1 MDPAGT
7 LLSIAQ
13 IVIIL
18 TDFAESFDE
27 APRTLSSIRAQIRVV
42 ETGVRRIQEWMHF
55 TDPTSRAV
63 IQGSLQEAIATVDDS
78 VGSLKE
84 DLDLILHSG
93 PKMTKILGRQG
104 SDKWTQT
111 KFAWN
116 EPKLSK
122 HVTDMRECALLLSFT
137 LTVCQLPLGRPA
149 EHAIEELGIGAR
161 TLSRAHKSTR
171 SKRQTMIT
179 EATTHAPEEQSAD
192 FKVFLEGVLDAETTL
207 PDDNDSEESSVDCGP
222 QALKDVRPTQ
232 QSVAGD
238 LPSFVNPAG
247 AKNASEH
254 QLPIA
259 RSDELFLESPPAGP
273 DDRPTPP
280 PKIAQD
286 VVGTGSR
293 IPESPDDYPEKGTHL
308 SADNT
313 AKSVASPVSNPPHQ
327 VNHSIPNINPTNLP
341 TSVSPPF
348 PRKTL
353 PRKPL
358 AKSTSSN
365 KLESRSDSIY
375 SSEKIIVTP
384 EELAPLQVVESPEED
399 TQKQVQT
406 EEPQPTGPPPYVMP
420 DLTHASS
427 SSGMRS
433 PAVSD
438 QARTLSAIEK
448 TLSRYMDDPTDDYS
462 TPQSPDYPEIIQAVR
477 EDQVERV
484 QELAQQRDNVYVQD
498 QRTGRTALSEA
509 AQRSSRELCRVLLKS
524 GSRINHQDAEGRSAL
539 HFAAICNDSVI
550 CRMLLAADAS
560 VSLRDKQDRTPLW
573 LAAELES
580 YEAVVAIL
588 EGTPHKKVNDTEVLV
603 PFFETVKLGD
613 VATAEAFLPKHVELK
628 SIKESWKLATY
639 AAASGNTR
647 MLDLVLTNKK
657 ILKTTDP
664 EGLNALHH
672 AALNGHSAMLS
683 RLLDL
688 GIPWKDQT
696 KTRKQTALHLAIANN
711 HSPASLLLIAHKTAK
726 LTLPDADDQEP
737 IHLATRT
744 GAFDLVTA
752 LLARGAKPKTRSAY
766 GWKPLHIAAAYGHA
780 ALMATFI
787 THGLDLDDRLASPS
801 FKPAKKTNDAAQ
813 QGYWAEIRWPHE
825 DARALHL
832 AIEFGH
838 VDMAKLLLASGAK
851 LDAPDS
857 RRWTPLHYAAFHCQP
872 ELVEVLLAR
881 GASAD
886 AKTQDGNT
894 PLSLGFREYGLAAS
908 QEDREQVQS
917 LLEAAGAKVQK
928 SALAQVMQLGRS
940 GASNKSA
947 RERNLVWHTAEMAEA
962 LYRDRGGE
970 EVGEGIPEGD
980 GESLSGSSDRRS
992 SSAAA
997 VAASV
1002 SSSLVLANSRGFDRR
1017 MSSLALRKTLT

>member
-13 IVIIL
+13 IIVIL

-27 APRTLSSIRAQIRVV
+27 APRILSSIRAQIRVV

-55 TDPTSRAV
+55 TDPTSKAV
-63 IQGSLQEAIATVDDS
+63 IQDSLQEAIATVDDS

-84 DLDLILHSG
+84 DLDLILRSG
-93 PKMTKILGRQG
+93 PKMTKLLGRQG

-171 SKRQTMIT
+171 DRRQTML
-179 EATTHAPEEQSAD
+179 ADAKTHAPEEQSAD
-192 FKVFLEGVLDAETTL
+192 FKVFLEGILDAETTL
-207 PDDNDSEESSVDCGP
+207 PDESVSEDSSIECRP
-222 QALKDVRPTQ
+222 QALVDERPTQ
-232 QSVAGD
+232 ESVASD
-238 LPSFVNPAG
+238 FPSFANTAG
-247 AKNASEH
+247 TKGSSEH
-254 QLPIA
+254 QPRTT
-259 RSDELFLESPPAGP
+259 RSDELFLDNPPAGP
-273 DDRPTPP
+273 DGRPTPP
-280 PKIAQD
+280 PKVARD
-286 VVGTGSR
+286 VVGAGGR
-293 IPESPDDYPEKGTHL
+293 VPETPDDYPEKGTII
-308 SADNT
+308 STDST
-313 AKSVASPVSNPPHQ
+313 AVSASPHQ
-327 VNHSIPNINPTNLP
+327 SNHSTSNIGATELP
-341 TSVSPPF
+341 PRASPLLTQ
-348 PRKTL
+348 KML

-358 AKSTSSN
+358 VKSTSSN
-365 KLESRSDSIY
+365 KLEDRSDSIY
-375 SSEKIIVTP
+375 SSEKIIVTS
-384 EELAPLQVVESPEED
+384 EESAPLQVVESPVESAE
-399 TQKQVQT
+399 KQVRT
-406 EEPQPTGPPPYVMP
+406 DEPQSTGPPPYAAP
-420 DLTHASS
+420 NLTQASPPPGARS
-427 SSGMRS
+427 SILPRR
-433 PAVSD
+433 ATSD
-438 QARTLSAIEK
+438 QAHTLSAIEK
-448 TLSRYMDDPTDDYS
+448 TMSRYMDDSTEDYS
-462 TPQSPDYPEIIQAVR
+462 TPECPEIIQAVR
-477 EDQVERV
+477 EDQVDRV

-498 QRTGRTALSEA
+498 QRTGRTALLEA
-509 AQRSSRELCRVLLKS
+509 AQQSNRELCRLLLKA

-550 CRMLLAADAS
+550 CRMLLAAEAS

-573 LAAELES
+573 LAAEIGG

-588 EGTPHKKVNDTEVLV
+588 EATPHKKANDPEVLV
-603 PFFETVKLGD
+603 PFYETVKRGD
-613 VATAEAFLPKHVELK
+613 VATAEAFLVKHVELK
-628 SIKESWKLATY
+628 SIKEPWKLATY
-639 AAASGNTR
+639 AATSGNTR
-647 MLDLVLTNKK
+647 MLNLVVPQKK
-657 ILKTTDP
+657 TLKTTDP

-672 AALNGHSAMLS
+672 AAKHGHSAMIE

-696 KTRKQTALHLAIANN
+696 KKRKQTALHLAIANN
-711 HSPASLLLIAHKTAK
+711 HSPAALLLINHKTAK

-752 LLARGAKPKTRSAY
+752 LLARGAKLKTRSAY
-766 GWKPLHIAAAYGHA
+766 GWKPLHLAAAYGHV
-780 ALMATFI
+780 ALMANFI
-787 THGLDLDDRLASPS
+787 THGIDLDDRLASPS
-801 FKPAKKTNDAAQ
+801 FKPSKKTNDAAQ

-838 VDMAKLLLASGAK
+838 VEMAKLLLASGAK
-851 LDAPDS
+851 ADAPDS

-872 ELVEVLLAR
+872 DIVEVLLAS

-886 AKTQDGNT
+886 AKTQDGKT
-894 PLSLGFREYGLAAS
+894 PMSLGFREYGLEAS
-908 QEDREQVQS
+908 HDDLERVQS
-917 LLEAAGAKVQK
+917 LLEAARTKLPK
-928 SALAQVMQLGRS
+928 SAIAQVFKLGILGTS
-940 GASNKSA
+940 DKSA

-962 LYRDRGGE
+962 LYRGRGDEAGDE
-970 EVGEGIPEGD
+970 EID
-980 GESLSGSSDRRS
+980 GESQSSSSDRRS

-997 VAASV
+997 M

-1017 MSSLALRKTLT
+1017 ISTLSLRKSLT

>member
-13 IVIIL
+13 IVVIL

-42 ETGVRRIQEWMHF
+42 ETGVKRIQEWMHY
-55 TDPTSRAV
+55 TDPTSKAV
-63 IQGSLQEAIATVDDS
+63 IQDSLQEAIATVDDS

-84 DLDLILHSG
+84 DLDLILRSG
-93 PKMTKILGRQG
+93 PKMTKFLGRQG

-179 EATTHAPEEQSAD
+179 EATTNAPEEQSAD

-207 PDDNDSEESSVDCGP
+207 PDENDSEESSVDGRI
-222 QALKDVRPTQ
+222 QALTDVRPTQ
-232 QSVAGD
+232 ESVKSD
-238 LPSFVNPAG
+238 SSSFVNPPEAT
-247 AKNASEH
+247 EH
-254 QLPIA
+254 QPLAI
-259 RSDELFLESPPAGP
+259 RSDELFLDSPSTGP
-273 DDRPTPP
+273 DGRPTPP
-280 PKIAQD
+280 PKIPRD
-286 VVGTGSR
+286 VGSR
-293 IPESPDDYPEKGTHL
+293 VPETPDDYPHKGTNPSTDYTSNTEGSAVSKLHQQSHRSAPNL
-308 SADNT
+308 STMNILA
-313 AKSVASPVSNPPHQ
+313 SASPP
-327 VNHSIPNINPTNLP
+327 LP
-341 TSVSPPF
+341 QKS
-348 PRKTL
+348 L

-358 AKSTSSN
+358 ANRTSTN
-365 KLESRSDSIY
+365 KLDNRSDSIY
-375 SSEKIIVTP
+375 SSEKIIVTS
-384 EELAPLQVVESPEED
+384 EESAPLQVVESPEED

-427 SSGMRS
+427 STGMQS

-438 QARTLSAIEK
+438 QALTLSAIEK
-448 TLSRYMDDPTDDYS
+448 TLSRYMDDSTDHYS
-462 TPQSPDYPEIIQAVR
+462 TPEYPEIIQAVR
-477 EDQVERV
+477 EDQVDRV

-498 QRTGRTALSEA
+498 QQTGRTALLEA
-509 AQRSSRELCRVLLKS
+509 AQRSHRELCRHLLKG
-524 GSRINHQDAEGRSAL
+524 GSRVNHQDAEGRSPL

-573 LAAELES
+573 LAAETGS
-580 YEAVVAIL
+580 HEAVVAIL
-588 EGTPHKKVNDTEVLV
+588 EATPHKKSNDPEVLV
-603 PFFETVKLGD
+603 PFYETVKLGD
-613 VATAEAFLPKHVELK
+613 VTTAEAFLVKHVELK
-628 SIKESWKLATY
+628 SIKDTWKLTTY
-639 AAASGNTR
+639 AASSGNTR
-647 MLDLVLTNKK
+647 MLDLVLTQKK

-672 AALNGHSAMLS
+672 AAKHGHSAMIE

-688 GIPWKDQT
+688 GVPWKDQT
-696 KTRKQTALHLAIANN
+696 KKRRHTALHLAIANH
-711 HSPASLLLIAHKTAK
+711 HSPAAILLINHKTAK
-726 LTLPDADDQEP
+726 LNLPDADDQEP

-752 LLARGAKPKTRSAY
+752 LLARGAKLKTRSAY
-766 GWKPLHIAAAYGHA
+766 GWKPLHLAAAYGHA
-780 ALMATFI
+780 ALMANFI

-838 VDMAKLLLASGAK
+838 VEMAKLLLASGAK
-851 LDAPDS
+851 ADAPDS

-872 ELVEVLLAR
+872 EIVEVLLAS

-886 AKTQDGNT
+886 SKTQDGNT
-894 PLSLGFREYGLAAS
+894 PLSLGFREYGLGAS
-908 QEDREQVQS
+908 QAERERVQS
-917 LLEAAGAKVQK
+917 LLEAAGSKVQK

-970 EVGEGIPEGD
+970 EVMEGDDD
-980 GESLSGSSDRRS
+980 GESQSSSSDRRS
-992 SSAAA
+992 PSAAA
-997 VAASV
+997 M

-1017 MSSLALRKTLT
+1017 ISTFSLRKTST

>member
-18 TDFAESFDE
+18 TEFADSFDE

-42 ETGVRRIQEWMHF
+42 ETGVKRIQEWMHF
-55 TDPTSRAV
+55 TDPTSKAV
-63 IQGSLQEAIATVDDS
+63 IQDSLQEAIATVDDS

-84 DLDLILHSG
+84 DMDLILHSG
-93 PKMTKILGRQG
+93 PKMTKLLGRQG

-149 EHAIEELGIGAR
+149 AHAIEELGIGAR

-171 SKRQTMIT
+171 DRRRSVLT
-179 EATTHAPEEQSAD
+179 EAKTHAPEEQSAD

-207 PDDNDSEESSVDCGP
+207 PDENDTEESSVNCSP
-222 QALKDVRPTQ
+222 QALSDARPTQ
-232 QSVAGD
+232 ESVASD
-238 LPSFVNPAG
+238 HPFVSNSTG
-247 AKNASEH
+247 TKETSEH
-254 QLPIA
+254 QSSKT
-259 RSDELFLESPPAGP
+259 RNDELFLESLPAGP
-273 DDRPTPP
+273 DGRPAPP
-280 PKIAQD
+280 PKIHQESPK
-286 VVGTGSR
+286 VGSR
-293 IPESPDDYPEKGTHL
+293 VPENPDDYPYKGTHL
-308 SADNT
+308 QSGYT
-313 AKSVASPVSNPPHQ
+313 ANKEATGASEPPHLSTSTASPPLIQ
-327 VNHSIPNINPTNLP
+327 
-341 TSVSPPF
+341 
-348 PRKTL
+348 KTL
-353 PRKPL
+353 PRKPI
-358 AKSTSSN
+358 AKKSFGTG
-365 KLESRSDSIY
+365 SDSIY

-384 EELAPLQVVESPEED
+384 EESAPLQVVESPEDATE
-399 TQKQVQT
+399 KQVRT

-420 DLTHASS
+420 SLIHATS

-433 PAVSD
+433 PTLPQRRATSD
-438 QARTLSAIEK
+438 QAQTLSAIEK
-448 TLSRYMDDPTDDYS
+448 TLSRYMDDPIDDFS
-462 TPQSPDYPEIIQAVR
+462 TPDYPEIIQAVR
-477 EDQVERV
+477 EDQVDRV
-484 QELAQQRDNVYVQD
+484 QQLAQQRDNVYVQD
-498 QRTGRTALSEA
+498 QRNGRTALLEA
-509 AQRSSRELCRVLLKS
+509 AQQSNRELCRALLKA

-560 VSLRDKQDRTPLW
+560 VPLRDKQDRTPLW
-573 LAAELES
+573 LAAEVRG

-588 EGTPHKKVNDTEVLV
+588 EATPHKKVNDPEVLV
-603 PFFETVKLGD
+603 PFFESVKLGD
-613 VATAEAFLPKHVELK
+613 VTTAEAFLLKHVELK

-647 MLDLVLTNKK
+647 MLDLVLSQKK

-672 AALNGHSAMLS
+672 AAKNGHSAMIE

-688 GIPWKDQT
+688 GVPWKDQT
-696 KTRKQTALHLAIANN
+696 KKRKETALHLAIANY
-711 HSPASLLLIAHKTAK
+711 HSPAALVLINHKTARPS
-726 LTLPDADDQEP
+726 LPDADDQEP
-737 IHLATRT
+737 LHLATRT
-744 GAFDLVTA
+744 GAFDIVTA
-752 LLARGAKPKTRSAY
+752 LLARGAKLKTRSAY
-766 GWKPLHIAAAYGHA
+766 GWKPLHLAAAYGHA
-780 ALMATFI
+780 ALMANFI

-801 FKPAKKTNDAAQ
+801 FKPARKTNDAAQ

-838 VDMAKLLLASGAK
+838 AEMAKLLLASGARA
-851 LDAPDS
+851 DAPDS

-872 ELVEVLLAR
+872 EIVELLLAS

-886 AKTQDGNT
+886 ARTQDGKT
-894 PLSLGFREYGLAAS
+894 PLGLGFREYGLEAS
-908 QEDREQVQS
+908 REERERVRS

-928 SALAQVMQLGRS
+928 SALAQVMQLRLGGS
-940 GASNKSA
+940 GTSNKTA

-962 LYRDRGGE
+962 LYRDTGGE
-970 EVGEGIPEGD
+970 EDGEGEGD
-980 GESLSGSSDRRS
+980 GESQSGSSGRRS
-992 SSAAA
+992 SGAATA
-997 VAASV
+997 V

-1017 MSSLALRKTLT
+1017 ISTLSLRKSLT

>member
-13 IVIIL
+13 IIIIL

-27 APRTLSSIRAQIRVV
+27 APRSLSSIRAQIRVV
-42 ETGVRRIQEWMHF
+42 ETGVKRIQEWMHF

-63 IQGSLQEAIATVDDS
+63 IQDSLQEAIATVDDS

-93 PKMTKILGRQG
+93 PKVTKLLGRQG

-171 SKRQTMIT
+171 DRRRTVLADAK
-179 EATTHAPEEQSAD
+179 THAPEEQSAD

-207 PDDNDSEESSVDCGP
+207 PDENDTEESSVDYESLALSNAGP
-222 QALKDVRPTQ
+222 CPESAASD
-232 QSVAGD
+232 S
-238 LPSFVNPAG
+238 PSFLNPTET
-247 AKNASEH
+247 KEPSEH
-254 QLPIA
+254 QSPKT
-259 RSDELFLESPPAGP
+259 RGDELFL
-273 DDRPTPP
+273 DRPSAGLDARPAPP
-280 PKIAQD
+280 PKIYQEPSR
-286 VVGTGSR
+286 VGSR
-293 IPESPDDYPEKGTHL
+293 VPENPDDYPDKDTHPQ
-308 SADNT
+308 SGYT
-313 AKSVASPVSNPPHQ
+313 ANNDASTASRSSHPAAS
-327 VNHSIPNINPTNLP
+327 
-341 TSVSPPF
+341 SVSPPLTQ
-348 PRKTL
+348 KTL
-353 PRKPL
+353 PRKPI
-358 AKSTSSN
+358 AKRTSSN
-365 KLESRSDSIY
+365 NIENRSDSIY
-375 SSEKIIVTP
+375 SSEKIIVTS
-384 EELAPLQVVESPEED
+384 EESAPLQVVESPVDSTE
-399 TQKQVQT
+399 KQVRT
-406 EEPQPTGPPPYVMP
+406 EEPHPTGPPPYVTP
-420 DLTHASS
+420 VTTHASP
-427 SSGMRS
+427 SSGSRS
-433 PAVSD
+433 STLPRRATSD
-438 QARTLSAIEK
+438 QAQTLSAIEK
-448 TLSRYMDDPTDDYS
+448 TLSRYMDDSNDDYS
-462 TPQSPDYPEIIQAVR
+462 TPEYPEIIQAVR
-477 EDQVERV
+477 EDQVDRV
-484 QELAQQRDNVYVQD
+484 QQLAQQRDNVYVQD
-498 QRTGRTALSEA
+498 QRTGRTALLEA
-509 AQRSSRELCRVLLKS
+509 AQQSNRELCRALLRS
-524 GSRINHQDAEGRSAL
+524 GSRVNHQDAEGRSAL

-560 VSLRDKQDRTPLW
+560 VPLRDKQDRTPLW
-573 LAAELES
+573 LAAEVKG

-588 EGTPHKKVNDTEVLV
+588 EATPHKRVNDPEVLV
-603 PFFETVKLGD
+603 PFFESVKLGD
-613 VATAEAFLPKHVELK
+613 ITTAEAFLLKHVELK

-647 MLDLVLTNKK
+647 MLDLVLVQKK

-672 AALNGHSAMLS
+672 AAKNGHSAMLE

-688 GIPWKDQT
+688 GVPWRDQT
-696 KTRKQTALHLAIANN
+696 KKRKQTALHLAIANS
-711 HSPASLLLIAHKTAK
+711 HSPAALLLINHKTAK
-726 LTLPDADDQEP
+726 TTLPDADDQEP
-737 IHLATRT
+737 LHLATRT
-744 GAFDLVTA
+744 GAFDIVTA
-752 LLARGAKPKTRSAY
+752 LLARGAKLKTRSAY
-766 GWKPLHIAAAYGHA
+766 GWKPLHLAAAYGHA
-780 ALMATFI
+780 ALMANFI
-787 THGLDLDDRLASPS
+787 THGLDLDDRLSSPS

-838 VDMAKLLLASGAK
+838 VEMAKLLLASGARA
-851 LDAPDS
+851 DAPDS

-872 ELVEVLLAR
+872 EIVELLLAS

-894 PLSLGFREYGLAAS
+894 PLSLGFREYGLEAS
-908 QEDREQVQS
+908 QEERERVQS

-928 SALAQVMQLGRS
+928 SALAQVLKLGSS
-940 GASNKSA
+940 GTSNKSA

-962 LYRDRGGE
+962 LYRDRGDE
-970 EVGEGIPEGD
+970 EFGDEETD
-980 GESLSGSSDRRS
+980 GESQS
-992 SSAAA
+992 SSSERRFSGAAA
-997 VAASV
+997 M

-1017 MSSLALRKTLT
+1017 IGTLSLRKTRT